1 MDMALKKV
9 RIFFEMIKFEHTIFA
24 LPFAYIGAM
33 LVNKWFPNPYDLL
46 WITLAMA
53 GARTAAMSLNR
64 LIDRHIDAKNPRTQN
79 RALPKGLL
87 KVSEVWIYVLLS
99 FTLLLISAYQLSPL
113 AFKLFPVAVFFLSIY
128 SFTKRFTWTCHLFLG
143 IALGLAPLG
152 SWIAI
157 SGSFHL
163 APILLGLG
171 VLFWVA
177 GFDIIYAC
185 DDYEFDL
192 KEGINSIPAR
202 FGLKKA
208 LQISSFFHILAPL
221 LFLAV
226 ALVLN
231 LGFLYIIGVIISVL
245 ILFYEH
251 SLVKTDDLSRA
262 GVAFMNLN
270 GALSVVMF
278 CFTILDLIFPFQIL

>member
-1 MDMALKKV
+1 MALKKV